1 MKFDLMNEYLSNLA
15 VMNVKLH
22 NLHWNV
28 VGINFVSIHNF
39 TEELY
44 DKMFE
49 TFDTVAEHLKM
60 QGQVPLSR
68 LKDYLEKATIKEI
81 EPKAFSTKEVLTILI
96 EDIEILRAQ
105 ALKIRNVADEESD
118 FTAVAMFEGEVAAFD
133 KNLWFLKAMIK

>member
-49 TFDTVAEHLKM
+49 TFDAVAEHLKM
-60 QGQVPLSR
+60 QGQVPLSQ
-68 LKDYLEKATIKEI
+68 LKVYLEKATIKEI
-81 EPKAFSTKEVLTILI
+81 EPKEFSTKEVLTILI
-96 EDIEILRAQ
+96 EDIEVLRAQ